1 MKKSISLNEKQ
12 LKSLIRLVLEDIGG
26 YRNNFKDFES
36 IVRDFANA
44 YKEEGPDGTNVD
56 KHYWEIVASYKD
68 EGVRYIRQCGRNNN
82 HLSDNLGKLSVDENV
97 SEIYNSVFEDKNI
110 SLIKQKIAESFEKN
124 GLTGVRKYIN
134 TLLFNQT
141 IDFYRKSDMKDKF
154 KNDKGE
160 HIQLEVP
167 AAFTRS
173 APDSQG
179 NSSDAIQRSAISVDP
194 GNSQFYELAG
204 KLEYAIKASKEGT
217 FKFSTLKSKL
227 LARAICDV
235 LMGNR
240 ETGISQAKNDIE
252 LDTNILNRFNE
263 LIGIT
268 RNVYQKRYE
277 EGKMDDAK
285 YNKAMEY
292 LQPANR
298 NYYYKLFY
306 NFMQKDVPNL
316 RAQFG
321 TMDTDSENSMIAE
334 NILRKLIKNTV
345 SETINAKRRAKART
359 DEAITHVLS
368 KYIR

>member
-1 MKKSISLNEKQ
+1 MKKVITLNEKQ
-12 LKSLIRLVLEDIGG
+12 LKSLIRLVLEDIDG
-26 YRNNFKDFES
+26 YRDNPKDFEI
-36 IVRDFANA
+36 IVQDFVKA
-44 YKEEGPDGTNVD
+44 YKEEGPDSQSVKD
-56 KHYWEIVASYKD
+56 HYWEILASYRQEGYRNIKNW
-68 EGVRYIRQCGRNNN
+68 GVRDN
-82 HLSDNLGKLSVDENV
+82 HYSDNLGKLSTKEAL
-97 SEIYNSVFEDKNI
+97 SEIYLSTFTDKNTP
-110 SLIKQKIAESFEKN
+110 LIQKKIVEAFEN
-124 GLTGVRKYIN
+124 DGITGVKKF
-134 TLLFNQT
+134 FNNILYRQT
-141 IDFYRKSDMKDKF
+141 IDFYRDADMANKYKTDKD
-154 KNDKGE
+154 E
-160 HIQLEVP
+160 HIQLELP
-167 AAFTRS
+167 AAFSRGEADVQGRS
-173 APDSQG
+173 TDKIDDYNDDTSNELKPF
-179 NSSDAIQRSAISVDP
+179 DP

-268 RNVYQKRYE
+268 RKVYQKRYE
-277 EGKMDDAK
+277 EGKVDDTK

-298 NYYYKLFY
+298 NYYYRIFY

-321 TMDTDSENSMIAE
+321 TMDTDSADNKSVAE
-334 NILRKLIKNTV
+334 SVLHKIVRKA
-345 SETINAKRRAKART
+345 INEALKPKRK
-359 DEAITHVLS
+359 
-368 KYIR
+368 